1 MSPERFPPD
10 DPREW
15 LNRARSNLA
24 MAKNRVEGAYLEDLC
39 FEAQQAAEKA
49 IKAVMIKRSIA
60 YPYVH
65 DLGRL
70 LELLKQAGEEVPP
83 GIVRAGE
90 LTPYAVDTR
99 YPGTSEPVDQQQ
111 YRDAI
116 EIAETV
122 VRWAKDRIYA
132 PLTCHLG
139 DPESC
144 GAQQR

>member
-1 MSPERFPPD
+1 MVPPERFPPD

-15 LNRARSNLA
+15 LNRARSSLP
-24 MAKNRVEGAYLEDLC
+24 MARNRVEGAYLEDLC

-49 IKAVMIKRSIA
+49 IKAVMIKRNMEF
-60 YPYVH
+60 PYVH

-70 LELLKQAGEEVPP
+70 LELLKQAGEEVPADL
-83 GIVRAGE
+83 VRAGE

-122 VRWAKDRIYA
+122 VRWAKNR
-132 PLTCHLG
+132 L
-139 DPESC
+139 
-144 GAQQR
+144 